1 MSTPQKPATEM
12 MTTREVADYL
22 RIKERK
28 VYDLVRLNRIPCT
41 RVTGKLLFP
50 KSLIDRWMASSTA
63 TVGGEGPALPPV
75 VAGSRDPLL
84 DWAVRE
90 SGCGLALMAGGSAD
104 GLRRLAAGEALAA
117 GIHLLDP
124 ETGEYNRAAVA
135 ATVGHLGVV
144 AIEWA
149 WRREGLLLPAGNPRG
164 IRSITDLA
172 AERVKVIRRQP
183 GAGAQVLFDHL
194 VAEAGLRPADIE
206 VVDGVAMT
214 GQEVALAVLEGKAE
228 AGIGLAAM
236 AKQLRLGFLPLARE
250 RFDIVLRRRDYFEPP
265 FQKLLAFARGDALHA
280 RAAELGGY
288 DVAGLGTVGYN
299 AP

>member
-1 MSTPQKPATEM
+1 MTGPTKPASDM
-12 MTTREVADYL
+12 MTTREVAEYL

-50 KSLIDRWMASSTA
+50 RGLIDRWMAGSTA
-63 TVGGEGPALPPV
+63 SVAAEAPAAPPV

-90 SGCGLALMAGGSAD
+90 SGSGLALMAGGSED
-104 GLRRLAAGEALAA
+104 GLRRLAAGAAMAA

-124 ETGEYNRAAVA
+124 ETGSYNAAAIA
-135 ATVGHLGVV
+135 ATVAHLGVV

-149 WRREGLLLPAGNPRG
+149 WREEGLLLPAGNSQG
-164 IRSITDLA
+164 IRGVADLA
-172 AERVKVIRRQP
+172 RSATKVVRRQP
-183 GAGAQVLFDHL
+183 GAGARVLLDHL
-194 VAEAGLRPADIE
+194 VAQAGLADRQIAYI
-206 VVDGVAMT
+206 GQIAMT
-214 GQEVALAVLEGKAE
+214 GQEVGLAILEGKAA
-228 AGIGLAAM
+228 AGIGLRAVAR
-236 AKQLRLGFLPLARE
+236 QLRLDFLPLATE
-250 RFDIVLRRRDYFEPP
+250 RFDIVLHRRDYFEPP
-265 FQKLLAFARGDALHA
+265 FQKLLEFARTETFRA

-288 DVAGLGTVGYN
+288 DVSGLGRVSYN